1 MKGKTII
8 YKSYDLYYDA
18 IYARD
23 VLKQNGIEAFLS
35 DFGMMPLS
43 PAVTE
48 SMGGTKL
55 HIFEDDLPK
64 VEEILSLINNE

>member
-1 MKGKTII
+1 MKDKTII

-23 VLKQNGIEAFLS
+23 TLTQNGIESFLS
-35 DFGMMPLS
+35 DVSMIPLGV
-43 PAVTE
+43 AVSE

-55 HIFEDDLPK
+55 HIFEDDLPR
-64 VEEILSLINNE
+64 VEEILSIIN

>member
-1 MKGKTII
+1 MSGKTII

-23 VLKQNGIEAFLS
+23 ILKQNGIESFLS
-35 DFGMMPLS
+35 DVSMIPLGA
-43 PAVTE
+43 AVSE

-55 HIFEDDLPK
+55 HIFEADLPR
-64 VEEILSLINNE
+64 VEEILNEL

>member
-1 MKGKTII
+1 MKDKTII

-23 VLKQNGIEAFLS
+23 ILKQNSIESFLS
-35 DFGMMPLS
+35 DDAMLPLGA
-43 PAVTE
+43 AVSE

-64 VEEILSLINNE
+64 VEEILKMVVG

>member
-1 MKGKTII
+1 MDGKTII

-23 VLKQNGIEAFLS
+23 VLKQNGVEAFLS
-35 DFGMMPLS
+35 DDAMLPLGAAIS
-43 PAVTE
+43 E

-55 HIFEDDLPK
+55 HIFENDLQK
-64 VEEILSLINNE
+64 VEEILAMI

>member
-1 MKGKTII
+1 MKDKTII

-23 VLKQNGIEAFLS
+23 ILKQNGIESFLS
-35 DFGMMPLS
+35 DDAMLPLGA
-43 PAVTE
+43 AVSE

-64 VEEILSLINNE
+64 VEEILSSIEN